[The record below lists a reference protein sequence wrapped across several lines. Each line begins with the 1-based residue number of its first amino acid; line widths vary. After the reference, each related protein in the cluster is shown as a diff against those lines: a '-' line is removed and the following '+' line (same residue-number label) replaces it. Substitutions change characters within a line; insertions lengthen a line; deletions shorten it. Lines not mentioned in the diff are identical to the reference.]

1 VTDGDITR
9 LLNKCLEGDIDAEND
24 LFRLIH
30 SELRRRARN
39 YMARENPGHSMG
51 PTDLVHQAYL
61 KLQKYQPER
70 WNSRAHFYA
79 TFSRAMRQILVD
91 HARAKQ
97 TEKRGGSI
105 QRVPLEEAGDVPDK
119 YYQTLLDLDPLLG
132 ELAKDNPDANVVFHL
147 EHFGGLTR
155 DQISEVTGM
164 SRKKVDGSWRYA
176 ERWLQRALKSK
187 DRKSN

>member
-1 VTDGDITR
+1 MTDGEITR

-30 SELRRRARN
+30 SELHRRAKS

-61 KLQKYQPER
+61 KLHKYQPER

-91 HARAKQ
+91 HARAKR
-97 TEKRGGSI
+97 TDKRGGSL
-105 QRVPLEEAGDVPDK
+105 QRVPLEDAGNVPDK
-119 YYQTLLDLDPLLG
+119 DYQTLLDLDRFL
-132 ELAKDNPDANVVFHL
+132 EDLAKDNPDANVVFHL
-147 EHFGGLTR
+147 KHFGDLTL
-155 DQISEVTGM
+155 DQISEITGL
-164 SRKKVDGSWRYA
+164 SRKKVGGSWKYA
-176 ERWLQRALKSK
+176 ELWLNRELKSK
-187 DRKSN
+187 RKT